1 MFDFIKK
8 VFESIISRSKGG
20 SVVGIDLGSSAI
32 KVVQLRKEKGVAIL
46 ETYGELALGPYGD
59 VEIGRAVKLGNDK
72 LSEALTDLLREA
84 SVGSTN
90 AGFSIPFAS
99 SLLKLIEMPA
109 VETRQLNKM
118 VPIEARKYIPVPIN
132 EVVLDWFIVPDSS
145 RAVSRPVEESKKD
158 KDKIAVRKKK
168 KEVLLVAIHNE
179 VLNKYNE
186 IVASTH
192 LDTSFFEIEIFST
205 IRAVIDQ
212 GLAPVMVIDIGA
224 ATTKVYI
231 VEYGIVRV
239 SHVIKRGSQDV
250 TLGIS
255 KSLGISVVRAE
266 EIKREQGLEGS
277 SDNSGVVKVS
287 LLTLDYIFSEAD
299 RVLLN
304 YQRKYNKNVS
314 RVILTGGGAI
324 MKGVVDLAR
333 KHLESEVLLGDP
345 FAKVDSPAFLDDV
358 LREAGPEFTVALG
371 LALRKLHE
379 FE

>member
-8 VFESIISRSKGG
+8 VFLNLLSKSRGG
-20 SVVGIDLGSSAI
+20 SVVGVDLGSSAI
-32 KVVQLRKEKGVAIL
+32 KVVQLRKEKGVAVL
-46 ETYGELALGPYGD
+46 ETYGELALGPYAD
-59 VEIGRAVKLGNDK
+59 LEIGRAVKLGNDR

-84 SVGSTN
+84 SVTSTN

-99 SLLKLIEMPA
+99 SLLKLIEMPV

-118 VPIEARKYIPVPIN
+118 IPLEARKYIPVPIN
-132 EVVLDWFIVPDSS
+132 EVVLDWFIVPDSN
-145 RAVSRPVEESKKD
+145 RAVSRTEEKSKESKD
-158 KDKIAVRKKK
+158 KKGIRKK

-212 GLAPVMVIDIGA
+212 GLAPIMVIDIGA
-224 ATTKVYI
+224 AITKVYI

-239 SHVIKRGSQDV
+239 SHIIKRGSQDV

-255 KSLGISVVRAE
+255 KSLSISVARAE
-266 EIKREQGLEGS
+266 EIKREQGLES
-277 SDNSGVVKVS
+277 NSDDKGVVKVA

-324 MKGVVDLAR
+324 MKGVIDLAR
-333 KHLESEVLLGDP
+333 KHLESEVVLGDP

-358 LREAGPEFTVALG
+358 LKEAGPEFTVALG

>member
-1 MFDFIKK
+1 MNEFIKK
-8 VFESIISRSKGG
+8 VLGSLFSTSKGS
-20 SVVGIDLGSSAI
+20 SVIGVDVGSSAI
-32 KVVQLRKEKGVAIL
+32 KVVQLRKEKGIAVL

-59 VEIGRAVKLGNDK
+59 LEIGRATKLGNNK

-84 SVGSTN
+84 SVTSVN
-90 AGFSIPFAS
+90 AGFAIPFAS
-99 SLLKLIEMPA
+99 SLLTLIEMPA
-109 VETRQLNKM
+109 VDTRQLNKM
-118 VPIEARKYIPVPIN
+118 IPLEARKYIPVPIN
-132 EVVLDWFIVPDSS
+132 EVMLDWFIVPDNS
-145 RAVSRPVEESKKD
+145 RQTPKAGGKNKKD
-158 KDKIAVRKKK
+158 KEGSVVRKKR
-168 KEVLLVAIHNE
+168 EVLLVAIHNE

-186 IVASTH
+186 IVANTH

-205 IRAVIDQ
+205 IRATLDQ
-212 GLAPVMVIDIGA
+212 GLAPVMLIDIGA

-231 VEYGIVRV
+231 VEYGIVRI
-239 SHVIKRGSQDV
+239 SHVINRGSQDV
-250 TLGIS
+250 TLGMS
-255 KSLGISVVRAE
+255 KSLGISVTRAE
-266 EIKREQGLEGS
+266 EIKREQGLKS
-277 SDNSGVVKVS
+277 NSDNKDVVRVA

-324 MKGVVDLAR
+324 MKGVIDLAH

-358 LREAGPEFTVALG
+358 LKEAGPEFTVALG

-379 FE
+379 LE

>member
-8 VFESIISRSKGG
+8 VFLNLLSKSRGG
-20 SVVGIDLGSSAI
+20 SVVGVDLGSSAI
-32 KVVQLRKEKGVAIL
+32 KVVQLRKEKGVAVL
-46 ETYGELALGPYGD
+46 ETYGELALGPYAD
-59 VEIGRAVKLGNDK
+59 LEIGRAVKLGNDR

-84 SVGSTN
+84 SVTSTN

-99 SLLKLIEMPA
+99 SLLKLIEMPV

-118 VPIEARKYIPVPIN
+118 IPLEARKYIPVTIN

-145 RAVSRPVEESKKD
+145 RAVSRTAEKSKWSKRT
-158 KDKIAVRKKK
+158 KGIRKK

-224 ATTKVYI
+224 AITKVYI

-239 SHVIKRGSQDV
+239 SHVINRGSQDV

-255 KSLGISVVRAE
+255 KSLSISVARAA
-266 EIKREQGLEGS
+266 EIKREQGL
-277 SDNSGVVKVS
+277 
-287 LLTLDYIFSEAD
+287 
-299 RVLLN
+299 
-304 YQRKYNKNVS
+304 
-314 RVILTGGGAI
+314 
-324 MKGVVDLAR
+324 
-333 KHLESEVLLGDP
+333 
-345 FAKVDSPAFLDDV
+345 
-358 LREAGPEFTVALG
+358 
-371 LALRKLHE
+371 
-379 FE
+379 

>member
-8 VFESIISRSKGG
+8 VFLNLLSKSRGG
-20 SVVGIDLGSSAI
+20 SVVGVDLGSSAI
-32 KVVQLRKEKGVAIL
+32 KVVQLRKEKGVAVL
-46 ETYGELALGPYGD
+46 ETYGELALGPYAD
-59 VEIGRAVKLGNDK
+59 LEIGRAVKLGNDS

-84 SVGSTN
+84 SVTSTN

-99 SLLKLIEMPA
+99 SLLKLIEMPV

-118 VPIEARKYIPVPIN
+118 IPLEARKYIPVPIS
-132 EVVLDWFIVPDSS
+132 EVVLDWFIVPDSN
-145 RAVSRPVEESKKD
+145 RAVSRTEEKSKESKD
-158 KDKIAVRKKK
+158 KKGIRKK

-212 GLAPVMVIDIGA
+212 GLAPIMVIDIGA
-224 ATTKVYI
+224 AITKVYI

-239 SHVIKRGSQDV
+239 SHVINRGSQDV

-255 KSLGISVVRAE
+255 KSLSISVARAE
-266 EIKREQGLEGS
+266 EIKREQGLES
-277 SDNSGVVKVS
+277 NSDDKGVVKVA

-324 MKGVVDLAR
+324 MKGVIDLAR
-333 KHLESEVLLGDP
+333 KHLESEVVLGDP

-358 LREAGPEFTVALG
+358 LKEAGPEFTVALG

>member
-1 MFDFIKK
+1 MFEFIKK
-8 VFESIISRSKGG
+8 VLLGLISKSKGG
-20 SVVGIDLGSSAI
+20 SVIGVDLGSSAI

-46 ETYGELALGPYGD
+46 ETYGELSLGPYAD
-59 VEIGRAVKLGNDK
+59 LEIGRATKLGNNK

-84 SVGSTN
+84 SVTSKN

-109 VETRQLNKM
+109 VEARQLNKM
-118 VPIEARKYIPVPIN
+118 VPLEARKYIPVPIN
-132 EVVLDWFIVPDSS
+132 EVVLDWFIVPDNN
-145 RAVSRPVEESKKD
+145 RDDPRIEEGNKKGKSKKV
-158 KDKIAVRKKK
+158 VRKK

-186 IVASTH
+186 IVTSTQ

-205 IRAVIDQ
+205 IRATIDQ
-212 GLAPVMVIDIGA
+212 GLTPVMVIDIGA
-224 ATTKVYI
+224 AITKVYI